1 MAFLIEDDYKLQVR
15 DYELD
20 DITGYTEAIRLQSE
34 LAAQAEMESYL
45 RDRYNVGIIFSK
57 TADERN
63 PLIVLYMID
72 IALYHLFSAVA
83 SRNVPQIR
91 MDRYDAAVA
100 WLKMVSKGQLNPD
113 LPVNSDANG
122 KRIDSIVGSNT
133 KNGFAW

>member
-72 IALYHLFSAVA
+72 IDLYHLFSSVA
-83 SRNVPQIR
+83 PRNVPQIR

-100 WLKMVSKGQLNPD
+100 WLKMVAKGQLNPD
-113 LPVNSDANG
+113 LPVNNDADG